1 MKHFFQSGRMGLIGL
16 VMVASAAAQGMGEL
30 DGGTE
35 VVDLMGA
42 NCKHSATRFNCVE
55 YVGNYDG
62 DTLTFDVAD
71 VHPLLGKDMK
81 VRVHGIDT
89 AEIRSDD
96 ACEREVAAKTQQ
108 MVQELISGANRV
120 DLVNVAREK
129 YFRVLADVMV
139 DNRSLAEYLL
149 RKGLAIRYDGGT
161 KPDVNWCRVR

>member
-1 MKHFFQSGRMGLIGL
+1 
-16 VMVASAAAQGMGEL
+16 
-30 DGGTE
+30 
-35 VVDLMGA
+35 
-42 NCKHSATRFNCVE
+42 CVE

-71 VHPLLGKDMK
+71 VHPLLGKNMK

-96 ACEREVAAKTQQ
+96 ACEREVAGKTQQ